1 MISMKSTYVKCL
13 SFVTCVMKYV
23 QCPLNLFYFR
33 IMFDYNNFSI
43 IKLRKKAS
51 RYYDHTHIGNTDN
64 PGEAEEFYDEMEQI
78 IQNIINR
85 DFLEITGDFDE
96 RVGKQYADLE
106 VRNYAKGKK

>member
-51 RYYDHTHIGNTDN
+51 RYYDHTHIDKDLCS
-64 PGEAEEFYDEMEQI
+64 FSKI
-78 IQNIINR
+78 IQSRILFKILLNAIAR
-85 DFLEITGDFDE
+85 
-96 RVGKQYADLE
+96 
-106 VRNYAKGKK
+106 